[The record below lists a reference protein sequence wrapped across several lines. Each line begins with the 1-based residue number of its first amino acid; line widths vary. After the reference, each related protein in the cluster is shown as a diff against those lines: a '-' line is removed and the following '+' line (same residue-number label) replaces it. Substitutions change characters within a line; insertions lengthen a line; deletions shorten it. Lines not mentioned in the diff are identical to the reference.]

1 LRFQNAGTPTIPL
14 STTCR
19 VLDNPH
25 THVVGSQLILFSAS
39 PDDTLPTLTRRWHV
53 SESRSPQ
60 SPSLSPTASSRHKP
74 CPSPLQRATVGMF
87 RRSFS
92 TTARLLHKSNGK
104 PPAQEPGTT
113 PRLHETKGNATPKE
127 HVQQDNNGPKGL
139 LNPRS
144 PDFAFAFANPR
155 ADPEQRSRSLLLLTA
170 ATVTVW
176 LTETYVMPW
185 GNGSVLSSPEQQLVD
200 QVCVPHNRMQSE
212 DIADY
217 YEQIAFTFA
226 ERHERQAATR
236 RAVS

>member
-1 LRFQNAGTPTIPL
+1 
-14 STTCR
+14 
-19 VLDNPH
+19 
-25 THVVGSQLILFSAS
+25 
-39 PDDTLPTLTRRWHV
+39 
-53 SESRSPQ
+53 
-60 SPSLSPTASSRHKP
+60 
-74 CPSPLQRATVGMF
+74 MY

-113 PRLHETKGNATPKE
+113 PRPHTNHETKENATPKE

-144 PDFAFAFANPR
+144 SDFAFAFANPR

-185 GNGSVLSSPEQQLVD
+185 GNGPVSSSPEQQLVD
-200 QVCVPHNRMQSE
+200 RVCVPH
-212 DIADY
+212 D
-217 YEQIAFTFA
+217 
-226 ERHERQAATR
+226 
-236 RAVS
+236 